1 MQPGLYVSL
10 SGQMALMRRLDSIA
24 NNVANTNT
32 AGFRAEQIKFEEM
45 VSQKTMNPTA
55 FASPGDTYL
64 SRRGGDIVKTDDP
77 YDVAV
82 NGDAWLSIQTPGGAV
97 YTRDGRMRMTPQGD
111 LQTLNGYPILDVGGA
126 PIQLDPNGGT
136 PSIARDGTITQGQNQ
151 AGALGLFTIPEQA
164 RLSRY
169 ENSGVIPDQAAQP
182 ALDFSTVS
190 VVQGFVEKSNVNPVM
205 EISKLIQ
212 VQRNFDSIAG
222 AIGQAETS
230 LGDAIKTLGEPS

>member
-10 SGQMALMRRLDSIA
+10 SGQLALMRRLDSIA

-32 AGFRAEQIKFEEM
+32 AGFRAEKINFEEL
-45 VSQKTMNPTA
+45 VSPKTREPTS
-55 FASPGDTYL
+55 FASPGDTYI
-64 SRRGGDIVKTDDP
+64 SREGGDLVKTDDP

-82 NGDAWLSIQTPGGAV
+82 NGDAWFAIQTPVGAV
-97 YTRDGRMRMTPQGD
+97 YTRDGRMRMTPEGE

-136 PSIARDGTITQGQNQ
+136 PNVARDGTITQGANQ

-182 ALDFSTVS
+182 ALDFSKVS
-190 VVQGFVEKSNVNPVM
+190 VVQGFVEKANVNPVM
-205 EISKLIQ
+205 EISKLIM
-212 VQRNFDSIAG
+212 VQRNFDSISG
-222 AIGQAETS
+222 AISQSETS
-230 LGDAIKTLGEPS
+230 LSDAIKTLGEPS

>member
-10 SGQMALMRRLDSIA
+10 SGQLALMRRLDSIA

-32 AGFRAEQIKFEEM
+32 AGFRAEKINFEELI
-45 VSQKTMNPTA
+45 SPNTREPTS
-55 FASPGDTYL
+55 FASHGETYI
-64 SRRGGDIVKTDDP
+64 SRQGGDLVKTDDP

-82 NGDAWLSIQTPGGAV
+82 NGDAWFAIQTPAGAV
-97 YTRDGRMRMTPQGD
+97 YTRDGRMRMTPEGE

-136 PSIARDGTITQGQNQ
+136 PNVARDGTITHGANQ

-182 ALDFSTVS
+182 ALDFSKVS
-190 VVQGFVEKSNVNPVM
+190 VVQGFVEKANVNPVM
-205 EISKLIQ
+205 EISKLIM
-212 VQRNFDSIAG
+212 VQRNFDSISG
-222 AIGQAETS
+222 AISQSETS
-230 LGDAIKTLGEPS
+230 LSDAIKTLGEPS